1 MRYVRFLALFTAL
14 AAMLT
19 AACGGE
25 DPFTN
30 VTLAGRGLTMNV
42 ADLQVVDGLI
52 YQDLDGGYY
61 NVGPAQAG
69 HHFVVARVT
78 IWNNRSG
85 LLSLNIDAESGTLE
99 GTTLEGTER
108 QKALPVDPY
117 ERRVRLDA
125 PPAALS
131 PYLPFLWGPSDL
143 PQDFNIAGWMVYE
156 VPDGTEIMQLRWEQ
170 VDSLRFPISLSQ

>member
-14 AAMLT
+14 FMALAAMLT
-19 AACGGE
+19 AACGE
-25 DPFTN
+25 DQLTN

-52 YQDLDGGYY
+52 YQDLDLGYY
-61 NVGPAQAG
+61 NVGPAQPG
-69 HHFVVARVT
+69 HHFVVAHVT

-99 GTTLEGTER
+99 GMER
-108 QKALPVDPY
+108 EKGLPVDPY
-117 ERRVRLDA
+117 ERRVKLEA

-143 PQDFNIAGWMVYE
+143 PQDFNITGWMVFE
-156 VPDGTEIMQLRWEQ
+156 VPDGAEIVQLRWEQ

>member
-1 MRYVRFLALFTAL
+1 MRYVRFLALLMAL

-52 YQDLDGGYY
+52 YQDLDLGYY
-61 NVGPAQAG
+61 SVGPAQPG

-99 GTTLEGTER
+99 GMER
-108 QKALPVDPY
+108 EKGLPVDPY

-143 PQDFNIAGWMVYE
+143 PQDFNIAGWMVFE
-156 VPDGTEIMQLRWEQ
+156 VPDGAEIVQLRWEQ